1 MPFGDCICCGWLQA
15 IKGTSMKMPDDK
27 RPDEKTIPAE
37 ETNTAAAMTSRR
49 QAIGVMGTTA
59 AAAGMAS
66 AGLPALGASAQAAA
80 ETPLRVPLPPPVL
93 VPRGDLVNVLEYE
106 PQARLVLGPAKVA
119 PILGSD
125 RTITDRITLRPRM
138 NIPTRDLDLT
148 STLFGDQHFTPIIV
162 APVADQKRFHP
173 DGEVAMAQ
181 GASAAKAAMVV
192 SSDAS
197 LPLATIAQA
206 ATTPLWLQVYA
217 KSPKVKDVLAEAHA
231 ANARAVVVTVNAGTS
246 AARPAQPADAPID
259 WAAVDAVVKDTSLPV
274 IVKGITRPQD
284 ARQAVAHGA
293 KGVVVSNYRGGNA
306 AALKGTLL
314 LVAPVVQAVGDQIP
328 VLVDGSFRRGT
339 DILKALGFG
348 AKAVLIGRPV
358 MWGLAA
364 YGADG
369 VQGVVEMLQ
378 TELARYM
385 CMCGRPSLAAVDPSL
400 LRVHAALATGRN
412 THG

>member
-1 MPFGDCICCGWLQA
+1 
-15 IKGTSMKMPDDK
+15 MPDDEML
-27 RPDEKTIPAE
+27 DAETIVAGDTSASAE
-37 ETNTAAAMTSRR
+37 TTSRR

-59 AAAGMAS
+59 AAGMVGATM
-66 AGLPALGASAQAAA
+66 PALGAPAPNAAPA
-80 ETPLRVPLPPPVL
+80 PLRMPLPPPAL
-93 VPRGDLVNVLEYE
+93 VPRADLVNVLEYE
-106 PQARLVLGPAKVA
+106 TQARLVLGPAKVA

-125 RTITDRITLRPRM
+125 RTVTDRITLRPRM

-162 APVADQKRFHP
+162 GPIADQKRFHP
-173 DGEVAMAQ
+173 DGEVAMAR

-217 KSPKVKDVLAEAHA
+217 NSPKVKDVLAEASA
-231 ANARAVVVTVNAGTS
+231 AKAKAVIVTINAGTS
-246 AARPAQPADAPID
+246 ANGPSTRAPID
-259 WAAVDAVVKDTSLPV
+259 WSAVDAVVKGTTLPV
-274 IVKGITRPQD
+274 IVKGVTSPQD
-284 ARQAVAHGA
+284 AKEAAARGA
-293 KGVVVSNYRGGNA
+293 RGVVVSNYRGGNA
-306 AALKGTLL
+306 AALTGTLL

-348 AKAVLIGRPV
+348 AKGVLIGRPV

-385 CMCGRPSLAAVDPSL
+385 CMCGRPSLAAVDSSL
-400 LRVHAALATGRN
+400 VRVHAPLPAVRN
-412 THG
+412 KRV

>member
-1 MPFGDCICCGWLQA
+1 M
-15 IKGTSMKMPDDK
+15 MMPDDEASGA
-27 RPDEKTIPAE
+27 EKTGSPTE
-37 ETNTAAAMTSRR
+37 MTSRR
-49 QAIGVMGTTA
+49 QAIGVMT
-59 AAAGMAS
+59 AAAGMVGA
-66 AGLPALGASAQAAA
+66 ALPASAQ
-80 ETPLRVPLPPPVL
+80 TPLDVPEPPPLL
-93 VPRGDLVNVLEYE
+93 VPRADLVNVLEYE
-106 PQARLVLGPAKVA
+106 AQARLVLGPAKVA

-125 RTITDRITLRPRM
+125 RTVTDRITLRPRM

-162 APVADQKRFHP
+162 GPMADQKRFHAE
-173 DGEVAMAQ
+173 GEVAMAR

-192 SSDAS
+192 SSDSS
-197 LPLATIAQA
+197 LPLAAIAQA

-217 KSPKVKDVLAEAHA
+217 KSPKVKDVLAEANA
-231 ANARAVVVTVNAGTS
+231 AKAKAVIVTVNAGTS
-246 AARPAQPADAPID
+246 AVAPAASARID
-259 WAAVDAVVKDTSLPV
+259 WAAVDAVVKGTSLPV
-274 IVKGITRPQD
+274 IVKGITSPQD
-284 ARQAVAHGA
+284 AKEAVARGA

-306 AALKGTLL
+306 AALTGTLL
-314 LVAPVVQAVGDQIP
+314 LIAPVVQAVGDQIP

-348 AKAVLIGRPV
+348 AKGVLIGRPV

-385 CMCGRPSLAAVDPSL
+385 CMCGRPSLAVVNSNL
-400 LRVHAALATGRN
+400 VRVHAPLSAVRN
-412 THG
+412 IRG

>member
-1 MPFGDCICCGWLQA
+1 MMG
-15 IKGTSMKMPDDK
+15 
-27 RPDEKTIPAE
+27 
-37 ETNTAAAMTSRR
+37 AAM
-49 QAIGVMGTTA
+49 
-59 AAAGMAS
+59 
-66 AGLPALGASAQAAA
+66 PALGAPTQ
-80 ETPLRVPLPPPVL
+80 TPTIPPPVL
-93 VPRGDLVNVLEYE
+93 APRADLVSVLEYE
-106 PQARLVLGPAKVA
+106 PQARLVLGAARVA
-119 PILGSD
+119 PILGGD

-138 NIPTRDLDLT
+138 NIPTRDLDLA

-162 APVADQKRFHP
+162 GPMADQKRFHA
-173 DGEVAMAQ
+173 DGEVATVR
-181 GASAAKAAMVV
+181 GAAAAKAAMVV

-217 KSPKVKDVLAEAHA
+217 NSPKVKDLLAEARA
-231 ANARAVVVTVNAGTS
+231 AKAKAVIVTVNAGTS
-246 AARPAQPADAPID
+246 ASGPASPASARID
-259 WAAVDAVVKDTSLPV
+259 WAAVDAVVKGTSLPV
-274 IVKGITRPQD
+274 IVKGITRPED
-284 ARQAVAHGA
+284 AKEAVARGA
-293 KGVVVSNYRGGNA
+293 KGVVVSNYRGGDVA
-306 AALKGTLL
+306 GLTGTLL
-314 LVAPVVQAVGDQIP
+314 LVAPVVQAVGGQIP

-348 AKAVLIGRPV
+348 AKGVLIGRPV

-400 LRVHAALATGRN
+400 VRVHAPLPR
-412 THG
+412 

>member
-1 MPFGDCICCGWLQA
+1 
-15 IKGTSMKMPDDK
+15 
-27 RPDEKTIPAE
+27 
-37 ETNTAAAMTSRR
+37 
-49 QAIGVMGTTA
+49 
-59 AAAGMAS
+59 
-66 AGLPALGASAQAAA
+66 
-80 ETPLRVPLPPPVL
+80 
-93 VPRGDLVNVLEYE
+93 
-106 PQARLVLGPAKVA
+106 
-119 PILGSD
+119 
-125 RTITDRITLRPRM
+125 M

-162 APVADQKRFHP
+162 GPIADQRRFHP
-173 DGEVAMAQ
+173 DGEVAMAR

-192 SSDAS
+192 SSEAS
-197 LPLATIAQA
+197 VPLASIAQA

-217 KSPKVKDVLAEAHA
+217 KSPKVKDVLAEASA
-231 ANARAVVVTVNAGTS
+231 AKAKAVIVTVNAGTS
-246 AARPAQPADAPID
+246 AGGPATQTSARID
-259 WAAVDAVVKDTSLPV
+259 WTAVEAVVKGTSLPV

-284 ARQAVAHGA
+284 AKEAVARGA

-306 AALKGTLL
+306 AALAGTLL
-314 LVAPVVQAVGDQIP
+314 LVAPIVQAVGDQIP

-348 AKAVLIGRPV
+348 AKGVLIGRPV

-385 CMCGRPSLAAVDPSL
+385 CMCGRPSLAAVNTSL
-400 LRVHAALATGRN
+400 VRVHAHLPTVTN
-412 THG
+412 NHG

>member
-1 MPFGDCICCGWLQA
+1 MR
-15 IKGTSMKMPDDK
+15 DDK
-27 RPDEKTIPAE
+27 
-37 ETNTAAAMTSRR
+37 TSRR
-49 QAIGVMGTTA
+49 QAIGVVGA
-59 AAAGMAS
+59 SVAAGTVGAT
-66 AGLPALGASAQAAA
+66 LPAFGAPARTGA
-80 ETPLRVPLPPPVL
+80 PLRVPTLPPVL
-93 VPRGDLVNVLEYE
+93 VPRTDLVNVLEYE
-106 PQARLVLGPAKVA
+106 AQARLALGPAKVA

-125 RTITDRITLRPRM
+125 RTVTDRITLRPRM

-148 STLFGDQHFTPIIV
+148 ATLFGDAHFTPILVGPI
-162 APVADQKRFHP
+162 ADQKRFHP
-173 DGEVAMAQ
+173 DGELATMR

-192 SSDAS
+192 SGDAS

-217 KSPKVKDVLAEAHA
+217 KSPKMKDVLAEADMA
-231 ANARAVVVTVNAGTS
+231 KAKAVIVTVNAGSS
-246 AARPAQPADAPID
+246 ANGPAMPSAPID
-259 WAAVDAVVKDTSLPV
+259 WAAVDDVVKNTFLPV

-284 ARQAVAHGA
+284 AKEAVAHGA
-293 KGVVVSNYRGGNA
+293 KGVVVSNYRGGDV
-306 AALKGTLL
+306 AALTGTLL

-339 DILKALGFG
+339 DILKALAFG

-385 CMCGRPSLAAVDPSL
+385 CMCGRPSLAAIDSSVA
-400 LRVHAALATGRN
+400 RVHAPLSMAKTN
-412 THG
+412 HG

>member
-1 MPFGDCICCGWLQA
+1 M
-15 IKGTSMKMPDDK
+15 GTS
-27 RPDEKTIPAE
+27 
-37 ETNTAAAMTSRR
+37 
-49 QAIGVMGTTA
+49 V
-59 AAAGMAS
+59 AAGMVGGAM
-66 AGLPALGASAQAAA
+66 PALGAPPPDAA
-80 ETPLRVPLPPPVL
+80 PLRMPTPPPVL

-106 PQARLVLGPAKVA
+106 VQARLVLGAAKVA

-125 RTITDRITLRPRM
+125 RTVTDRITLRPRM
-138 NIPTRDLDLT
+138 NIPATDMDLT
-148 STLFGDQHFTPIIV
+148 CTLFGDQHFTPIIV
-162 APVADQKRFHP
+162 GPIADQKRFHP
-173 DGEVAMAQ
+173 DGEVAMAR

-217 KSPKVKDVLAEAHA
+217 NSPQVKDVLAEAGA
-231 ANARAVVVTVNAGTS
+231 ARAVIVTVNAGTS
-246 AARPAQPADAPID
+246 AVAPATRAPID
-259 WAAVDAVVKDTSLPV
+259 WAAVDAVVKGTSLPV

-284 ARQAVAHGA
+284 AKEAVARGA
-293 KGVVVSNYRGGNA
+293 KGVVVSNYHGGNA
-306 AALKGTLL
+306 ATLTGTLL

-339 DILKALGFG
+339 DILKALGLG
-348 AKAVLIGRPV
+348 AKGVLIGRPV

-385 CMCGRPSLAAVDPSL
+385 GMCGRPTLAAVDSSL
-400 LRVHAALATGRN
+400 VRVHAPLPAVKSK
-412 THG
+412 HV

>member
-1 MPFGDCICCGWLQA
+1 MTMPEDETPNGETILAEDTGSSA
-15 IKGTSMKMPDDK
+15 KMP
-27 RPDEKTIPAE
+27 
-37 ETNTAAAMTSRR
+37 SRR
-49 QAIGVMGTTA
+49 QAAGVIGTVMGTTVA
-59 AAAGMAS
+59 ASMMTLSAS
-66 AGLPALGASAQAAA
+66 GAPAQTGA
-80 ETPLRVPLPPPVL
+80 PLRMPDPPPVL
-93 VPRGDLVNVLEYE
+93 VPRTDLVNVLEYE
-106 PQARLVLGPAKVA
+106 TQARLVLGPAKLA

-125 RTITDRITLRPRM
+125 RTVTDRITLRPRM

-148 STLFGDQHFTPIIV
+148 STLFGDEHFTPIIV
-162 APVADQKRFHP
+162 GPIADQKRFHP
-173 DGEVAMAQ
+173 EGEIAMAR

-197 LPLATIAQA
+197 VPLAQIAQA

-217 KSPKVKDVLAEAHA
+217 KSPKIKDILAEASAHHTK
-231 ANARAVVVTVNAGTS
+231 AVIVTVNAGAS
-246 AARPAQPADAPID
+246 ASGPAAQEGID
-259 WAAVDAVVKDTSLPV
+259 WASVDAVVKATSLPV

-284 ARQAVAHGA
+284 AKEAAARGA

-306 AALKGTLL
+306 AALTGTLL

-328 VLVDGSFRRGT
+328 VLADSSFRRGT
-339 DILKALGFG
+339 DILKALGLG
-348 AKAVLIGRPV
+348 AKGVLIGRPV

-385 CMCGRPSLAAVDPSL
+385 GMCGRPSLAAVNSSIV
-400 LRVHAALATGRN
+400 RVHAPLPTVKSK
-412 THG
+412 HV